1 MSDTD
6 LLQNKISAITEVM
19 NDFETV
25 IEEYKQLFDIA
36 TELLEKD
43 QIVRDSEAQQQIR
56 SLQSTVGERI
66 KETRAVRERLSEV
79 RTELKSYEQSGE
91 SASPGPALQTALSTI
106 DFKKYGQE
114 ATSERERVKRANK
127 EVLELIESIGLSREA
142 LESVE
147 STTLDETPEAPVKDE
162 TNISDEAANY
172 CPSCGLDLSQY
183 TTVNQLQFCP
193 QCGSDL

>member
-1 MSDTD
+1 
-6 LLQNKISAITEVM
+6 L
-19 NDFETV
+19 
-25 IEEYKQLFDIA
+25 
-36 TELLEKD
+36 
-43 QIVRDSEAQQQIR
+43 EAQQQIR

-66 KETRAVRERLSEV
+66 EETQAVRERLSEI
-79 RTELKSYEQSGE
+79 RTELKSYEQSSG
-91 SASPGPALQTALSTI
+91 SASPGPELQTALSTI

-127 EVLELIESIGLSREA
+127 EVLELIESIGLSQES

-147 STTLDETPEAPVKDE
+147 SAALDETPEVPVKNE
-162 TNISDEAANY
+162 TNITDKAANY